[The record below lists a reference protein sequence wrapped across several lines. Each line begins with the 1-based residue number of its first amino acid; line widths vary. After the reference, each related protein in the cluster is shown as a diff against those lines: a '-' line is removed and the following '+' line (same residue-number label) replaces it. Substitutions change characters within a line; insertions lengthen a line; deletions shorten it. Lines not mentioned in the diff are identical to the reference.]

1 MGITTKRIN
10 GIDYIYFGYY
20 DKTVHA
26 KRYKA
31 CGPATKPE
39 SMGKAVKLETAYL
52 ERRKTELLAE
62 VGRVEDRL
70 TVMKKKIRIE
80 SHDSNRVSRLE
91 LLGLNHSRLKEDP
104 PYQLIGGGS

>member
-10 GIDYIYFGYY
+10 GSDYVYFGYY
-20 DKTVHA
+20 DKTAHA

-39 SMGKAVKLETAYL
+39 SMNKAVKLETAYL

-70 TVMKKKIRIE
+70 TAVKEKSRIE
-80 SHDSNRVSRLE
+80 PS
-91 LLGLNHSRLKEDP
+91 
-104 PYQLIGGGS
+104 GSDRA